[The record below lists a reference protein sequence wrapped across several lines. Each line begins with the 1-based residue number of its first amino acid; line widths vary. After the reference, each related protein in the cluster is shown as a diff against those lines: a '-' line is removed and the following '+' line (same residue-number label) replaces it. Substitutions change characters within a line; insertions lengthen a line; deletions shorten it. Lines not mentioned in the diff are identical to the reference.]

1 MKQLHKFSSK
11 YFFGTLL
18 IVAMLCTLTFTTAAQ
33 RTPNKLLTR
42 TLSPKDTIPPKKDTI
57 SPKKDSTDRINI
69 ISSDTSLLSKD
80 SLGLSADSL
89 KRQRTDTFSL
99 KLSKDTLDAPV
110 KYEAADSAVVLIQEK
125 KIILYGK
132 TKTEYKDIT
141 LTAPLVEID
150 QQTQVLT
157 ASNHRDSLGA
167 VTEEANFRQGE
178 NSFYSDTIH
187 YNFKTQ
193 KGQTKNTYS
202 LQGEINVGGK
212 VVKKVSENV
221 TYIKEARITTCMY
234 DDPHFDIKTNKL
246 KMINHKL
253 AVSGPAHME
262 FEGVPIPIYLPFGFY
277 PLNQGRHSGLLPPQ
291 FATNEQYGLG
301 LEGLGYY
308 KVMNDYWDAKV
319 YGNVYSYGGWSW
331 NINPTYRKRYKFS
344 GAFNFGIQHTK
355 INFKGDPDYVANN
368 SYTLTWNHSADSRAR
383 PGTSFSANVNA
394 SSTQYNKYVSNN
406 PTLNYSALAGSSI
419 TYSKTWQNKPYN
431 LTLSANHNQNNL
443 TRLVNVSL
451 PDMGFTVATIYP
463 FERKEPVGPKK
474 WYEQLGVAYNGTF
487 RNQFS
492 FYDSAFSFRQLI
504 DTLQWGAQHNFPV
517 SLSLPPILG
526 GAVMVSPGVSYS
538 QVWINQKF
546 RRSWNDTKQKVDTTI
561 TKGFYIDHQA
571 SFSLSF
577 STAIFGK
584 YEFKNSRIIAIRHVM
599 RPSLSMSYQPDLSS
613 SHFYRTQVDTSKTF
627 ATFSEF
633 EGALYPGFGGGKFGG
648 LSFQLDNNLE
658 MKQRPKKSKE
668 LSGVVDST
676 SLDSTGLNPDEEIP
690 RIKLIDGYGLNTSY
704 NFFAD
709 SLKLAPIQLYLRTNL
724 FNKINITAAA
734 TLDPYEVN
742 SLGQDIDEYSLSHGS
757 IGRISNANVSISSTF
772 QSKPKDE
779 KKEQQKQQQMHDLR
793 NDPALLADQQRLLDY
808 MRENP
813 AQFVDFNIPWSVSI
827 GYTLYFTQV
836 IRPDY
841 SGFDKKFTSSA
852 NLNGSFNLTPKW
864 NFSMNTFYDFN
875 TNKIQTFTMSIS
887 RDMHCWQL
895 SINVNPTPPYKFFS
909 FTISPKSG
917 LLQDLKINRSRSFY
931 TGY

>member
-1 MKQLHKFSSK
+1 
-11 YFFGTLL
+11 
-18 IVAMLCTLTFTTAAQ
+18 
-33 RTPNKLLTR
+33 
-42 TLSPKDTIPPKKDTI
+42 
-57 SPKKDSTDRINI
+57 
-69 ISSDTSLLSKD
+69 
-80 SLGLSADSL
+80 
-89 KRQRTDTFSL
+89 
-99 KLSKDTLDAPV
+99 
-110 KYEAADSAVVLIQEK
+110 
-125 KIILYGK
+125 
-132 TKTEYKDIT
+132 
-141 LTAPLVEID
+141 
-150 QQTQVLT
+150 
-157 ASNHRDSLGA
+157 
-167 VTEEANFRQGE
+167 
-178 NSFYSDTIH
+178 
-187 YNFKTQ
+187 
-193 KGQTKNTYS
+193 
-202 LQGEINVGGK
+202 
-212 VVKKVSENV
+212 
-221 TYIKEARITTCMY
+221 
-234 DDPHFDIKTNKL
+234 
-246 KMINHKL
+246 
-253 AVSGPAHME
+253 
-262 FEGVPIPIYLPFGFY
+262 
-277 PLNQGRHSGLLPPQ
+277 
-291 FATNEQYGLG
+291 
-301 LEGLGYY
+301 
-308 KVMNDYWDAKV
+308 
-319 YGNVYSYGGWSW
+319 
-331 NINPTYRKRYKFS
+331 
-344 GAFNFGIQHTK
+344 
-355 INFKGDPDYVANN
+355 
-368 SYTLTWNHSADSRAR
+368 
-383 PGTSFSANVNA
+383 
-394 SSTQYNKYVSNN
+394 
-406 PTLNYSALAGSSI
+406 
-419 TYSKTWQNKPYN
+419 
-431 LTLSANHNQNNL
+431 
-443 TRLVNVSL
+443 
-451 PDMGFTVATIYP
+451 
-463 FERKEPVGPKK
+463 
-474 WYEQLGVAYNGTF
+474 
-487 RNQFS
+487 
-492 FYDSAFSFRQLI
+492 
-504 DTLQWGAQHNFPV
+504 
-517 SLSLPPILG
+517 
-526 GAVMVSPGVSYS
+526 
-538 QVWINQKF
+538 
-546 RRSWNDTKQKVDTTI
+546 
-561 TKGFYIDHQA
+561 
-571 SFSLSF
+571 
-577 STAIFGK
+577 
-584 YEFKNSRIIAIRHVM
+584 
-599 RPSLSMSYQPDLSS
+599 MSYQPDLSS
-613 SHFYRTQVDTSKTF
+613 SHFYRTQIDTSKTF

-704 NFFAD
+704 NFFGD